1 MNKKFIELIDDFKYI
16 FAFTIPLSVYISIN
30 SEGIYTFTTLIYA
43 FVCIPVL
50 EIFLKTD
57 DSNLSDIR
65 KKEKKKNKLFDI
77 FLYLNIPIVFSL
89 LFIGLQNLNSNNYL
103 NHEYLGIILS
113 LGILLGTNGIN
124 VAHELGHR
132 PSKFSRNSTLIY
144 AFVCIPVLEIFLKTD
159 DSNLSDIRKKEK
171 KKNKLFD
178 IFLYLNIPIVFSLLF
193 IGLQNL
199 NSNNYLNHEYLGIIL
214 SLGILLGTNGINV
227 AHELGH
233 RPSKFSRNLSKLLL
247 MPSLYMHFFIEHNFG
262 HHNNVGTPEDPATS
276 KINQSVYSFWISSI
290 LYQYIDAW
298 KIQKILL
305 INKKKHFFSIYND
318 MILYLII
325 QSLYLFVIY
334 LYFGSFILILSIII
348 SILSFLLLET
358 INYIEHYGLVRN
370 KVDENRYE
378 RVRNIHSWNS
388 NHFIGRIVLF
398 ELTRHSDHHFR
409 PSKKYQIL
417 EKKTDSPQLPY
428 GYPTSIILSLFPPL
442 WFKIMN
448 PIINL
453 KTSS

>member
-89 LFIGLQNLNSNNYL
+89 LFIGLQNLKSNNYL
-103 NHEYLGIILS
+103 N
-113 LGILLGTNGIN
+113 
-124 VAHELGHR
+124 
-132 PSKFSRNSTLIY
+132 F
-144 AFVCIPVLEIFLKTD
+144 
-159 DSNLSDIRKKEK
+159 
-171 KKNKLFD
+171 
-178 IFLYLNIPIVFSLLF
+178 
-193 IGLQNL
+193 
-199 NSNNYLNHEYLGIIL
+199 EYLGIIL

-305 INKKKHFFSIYND
+305 INKNKSFFSIYND

-325 QSLYLFVIY
+325 QSLYLFAIY
-334 LYFGSFILILSIII
+334 LYFGPFILILSIII

-417 EKKTDSPQLPY
+417 ENKTDSPQLPY

-453 KTSS
+453 KN

>member
-30 SEGIYTFTTLIYA
+30 SDGIYTFTTLIYA

-77 FLYLNIPIVFSL
+77 FLYMNIPIVFSL
-89 LFIGLQNLNSNNYL
+89 LFIGLQNLKSNNY
-103 NHEYLGIILS
+103 
-113 LGILLGTNGIN
+113 
-124 VAHELGHR
+124 
-132 PSKFSRNSTLIY
+132 F
-144 AFVCIPVLEIFLKTD
+144 
-159 DSNLSDIRKKEK
+159 
-171 KKNKLFD
+171 
-178 IFLYLNIPIVFSLLF
+178 
-193 IGLQNL
+193 
-199 NSNNYLNHEYLGIIL
+199 NHEYLGIIL

-305 INKKKHFFSIYND
+305 TNKNKSFFSIYND

-325 QSLYLFVIY
+325 QSF
-334 LYFGSFILILSIII
+334 
-348 SILSFLLLET
+348 
-358 INYIEHYGLVRN
+358 NC
-370 KVDENRYE
+370 
-378 RVRNIHSWNS
+378 
-388 NHFIGRIVLF
+388 
-398 ELTRHSDHHFR
+398 
-409 PSKKYQIL
+409 
-417 EKKTDSPQLPY
+417 
-428 GYPTSIILSLFPPL
+428 
-442 WFKIMN
+442 
-448 PIINL
+448 
-453 KTSS
+453 